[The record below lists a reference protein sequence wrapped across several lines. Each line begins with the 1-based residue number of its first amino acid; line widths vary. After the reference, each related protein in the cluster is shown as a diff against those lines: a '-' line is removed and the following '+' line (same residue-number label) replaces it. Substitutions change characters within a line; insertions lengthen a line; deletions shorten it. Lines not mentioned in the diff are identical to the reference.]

1 MSADDDLLAPLRAVP
16 AAGLTALR
24 ARLADAADAAG
35 ALDVAYSTMESPVGL
50 LLLAAT
56 PTGIVR
62 IAFADGA
69 TGVRAELSDLAARL
83 GPRILRSDA
92 RLAPLVAQL
101 GEYFAGRR
109 RTFDL
114 PLDTRLAGAPFRRA
128 VLAALPTIG
137 YGSTASYADVART
150 AGRPG
155 AVRAVGTACA
165 LNPLPLLIPCHRVV
179 RSDGTPGR
187 YAGGEAAK
195 LRLLAL
201 ESAA

>member
-92 RLAPLVAQL
+92 RLAPLVAHRSTIAAIALVGNPGGSSGYRIIAGFLVGFTAL
-101 GEYFAGRR
+101 GTLPAGADGLLRWILTFAIGWFASFLTLALGAMLLAGRQ
-109 RTFDL
+109 D
-114 PLDTRLAGAPFRRA
+114 
-128 VLAALPTIG
+128 
-137 YGSTASYADVART
+137 
-150 AGRPG
+150 
-155 AVRAVGTACA
+155 
-165 LNPLPLLIPCHRVV
+165 
-179 RSDGTPGR
+179 
-187 YAGGEAAK
+187 
-195 LRLLAL
+195 
-201 ESAA
+201 